1 MYIDW
6 IPKFWGLGFEVNAG
20 LRVVGKEEESGVSD
34 GYITS
39 AQHKDPQTRTPK
51 SYKQT
56 FEYCLKAQL
65 NKPFYHHEK
74 MNPCSGNCS
83 CGASCSCSNCS
94 SHKK

>member
-1 MYIDW
+1 MHIGST
-6 IPKFWGLGFEVNAG
+6 I
-20 LRVVGKEEESGVSD
+20 SSH
-34 GYITS
+34 
-39 AQHKDPQTRTPK
+39 QHKDPQTRNPK

-83 CGASCSCSNCS
+83 CGACTLLPTRTFL
-94 SHKK
+94 